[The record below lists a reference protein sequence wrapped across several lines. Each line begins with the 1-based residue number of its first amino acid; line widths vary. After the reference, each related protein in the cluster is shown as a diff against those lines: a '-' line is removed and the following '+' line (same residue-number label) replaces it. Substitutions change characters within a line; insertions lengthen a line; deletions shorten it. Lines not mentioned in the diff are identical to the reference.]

1 MLFINFARCHS
12 FDSADLMR
20 NATIA
25 DANDNIG
32 LSNLIRECEN
42 ISLLGVCSSTRACV
56 RARSTPKNKI
66 KIKD

>member
-1 MLFINFARCHS
+1 MLFINFARCRS

-20 NATIA
+20 NANIA
-25 DANDNIG
+25 DANDNID

-42 ISLLGVCSSTRACV
+42 ISLLDACV
-56 RARSTPKNKI
+56 CCSLTHTHARREA